1 MPSHPLPLAQ
11 HYDPFFVALSI
22 VIAICASYAALDL
35 VGRTSASRGRAHV
48 WWLLGGANAMG
59 LGIWSMH
66 YIGMLA
72 LNLPIPVL
80 YDLPTVLFSLLA
92 AIFSSGIALQ
102 VASSK
107 NLKAFRLCVAS
118 ICMGAGIAAMHYVG
132 MAAMRMPADCIY
144 SLPIVAASVVIAITV
159 SLVALLL
166 TFHFRNT
173 SGFNRGKAASAA
185 IMGIAIA
192 AMHYSGMKAV
202 SFLGPAPS
210 QAAAYAIQISTLG
223 AVGITLVSLVVLGIV
238 TLAALMDRRFS
249 AQTLRLEASEERYRL
264 LFERSPSAICR
275 TTLDGEI
282 LECNAACARIL
293 GYETPADVVAH
304 RARIAFVDPP
314 REQFVEALRSHG
326 QVTNFEARVKG
337 PAGRTIWVLK
347 NANLMED
354 LHGGAPIIDGM
365 FLDISQRKAMEL
377 ELTRAKER
385 AEAGS
390 ASKSDF
396 LAHMSHEIRTPMN
409 GVLGMAGLLLET
421 QLDGEQ
427 SEYVHTIRHSGEA
440 LLSIINDIL
449 DFSKIE
455 AGMMTIEARAFDLP
469 KLIRELKALL
479 SPKIREKGLEFIT
492 NYSPSVPATVIGDSG
507 RIRQILTNLL
517 GNALKFTAKGHLHL
531 SVSRVPALSANHPD
545 CSVLFSVED
554 SGIGIPQNKL
564 ATIFEK
570 FTQADTSTTRRF
582 GGTGLGLSISS
593 RLVELMGG
601 EIGVRSSEGKGSTF
615 WFVLPLPGEKGEG
628 PATIPEDH
636 EMNMAMAMPIAEAA
650 RASTVRPRILIVED
664 TAVNQL
670 VASRTLEKLGCTVE
684 IAENGSVAVE
694 RAKSQSYDLIFMD
707 CHMPIMDG
715 YEATREIRRA
725 EAGEGRHTPIIAM
738 TASVMEGDREKCLG
752 AGMDDFVAKPFNRD
766 DLIATL
772 ERYMPTLKSIIQK
785 ASAAK
790 TGAS

>member
-1 MPSHPLPLAQ
+1 MDSHLLPLAQ
-11 HYDPFFVALSI
+11 NYDPFFVALSI

-35 VGRTSASRGRAHV
+35 VGRTSASRGRARI

-107 NLKAFRLCVAS
+107 KLGAFRLSVAS
-118 ICMGAGIAAMHYVG
+118 ICMGAGIAAMHYIG

-144 SLPIVAASVVIAITV
+144 SLPIVAASVFIAITV
-159 SLVALLL
+159 SLVALML

-185 IMGIAIA
+185 VMGLAIA
-192 AMHYSGMKAV
+192 AMHYTGMKAV
-202 SFLGPAPS
+202 SVLGPAPW
-210 QAAAYAIQISTLG
+210 QATAHAIQVSSLG

-249 AQTLRLEASEERYRL
+249 AQTMRLEASEQRYRL
-264 LFERSPSAICR
+264 LFERSPSAISR

-282 LECNAACARIL
+282 LECNAACARML
-293 GYETPADVVAH
+293 GYETPADVVSN
-304 RARIAFVDPP
+304 RAMIAFLDPP
-314 REQFVEALRSHG
+314 REQFVEALRG
-326 QVTNFEARVKG
+326 EGRVTNFEARVKG
-337 PAGRTIWVLK
+337 ASGRNIWVLE
-347 NANLMED
+347 NASLMED
-354 LHGGAPIIDGM
+354 LRSSAPVIEGM
-365 FLDISQRKAMEL
+365 FLDISERKAMEL
-377 ELTRAKER
+377 ELTRAKEL

-409 GVLGMAGLLLET
+409 GVLGMADLLLET
-421 QLDGEQ
+421 QLDTEQ

-455 AGMMTIEARAFDLP
+455 AGKMSIEARAFDLP
-469 KLIRELKALL
+469 ELIQELNALL
-479 SPKIREKGLEFIT
+479 DPKIREKGLEFT
-492 NYSPSVPATVIGDSG
+492 TDYSPSVPKTLIGDSG

-517 GNALKFTAKGHLHL
+517 GNALKFTAKGHLRL
-531 SVSRVPALSANHPD
+531 SVSRVPALSDNYPD

-554 SGIGIPQNKL
+554 SGIGIPADKL
-564 ATIFEK
+564 ASIFEK
-570 FTQADTSTTRRF
+570 FTQADATTTRRF

-615 WFVLPLPGEKGEG
+615 WFVLPLLGEKGEG
-628 PATIPEDH
+628 PPAISEDH
-636 EMNMAMAMPIAEAA
+636 EIRTPMPITAAAEAF
-650 RASTVRPRILIVED
+650 SFHPRILIVED

-670 VASRTLEKLGCTVE
+670 VASRTLEKLGCIVE
-684 IAENGSVAVE
+684 IAENGRVAVE

-725 EAGEGRHTPIIAM
+725 EAGESRHTPIVAM
-738 TASVMEGDREKCLG
+738 TASVMEGDRDACLR
-752 AGMDDFVAKPFNRD
+752 AGMDNFVAKPFNKGE
-766 DLIATL
+766 LIATL
-772 ERYMPTLKSIIQK
+772 ERYTL
-785 ASAAK
+785 AVNP
-790 TGAS
+790 